1 VSVQVKICGVTTV
14 NDALVCAEAGAD
26 AIGLNFWSRSK
37 RSIDVARAAEISR
50 ALPTGVMKVGVFVD
64 AARDEIVRAI
74 EEASLDAIQLHGD
87 ETPEA
92 CCGFAVKVIKA
103 IRVPRT
109 GESPAAI
116 ADRYRVDY
124 ILLDADAGPEYGGS
138 GRTFDWRIAA
148 GVARGR
154 LFLAGGLRPE
164 NVAAAVQAAAP
175 YAVDTA
181 SGVEIAPGRKDAK
194 RVREFIDNAKH
205 A

>member
-1 VSVQVKICGVTTV
+1 MSVRVKICGVTTV

-26 AIGLNFWSRSK
+26 AIGLNFWSRSP
-37 RSIDVARAAEISR
+37 RSIDLARAAEISR
-50 ALPTGVMKVGVFVD
+50 VLPAGVMKVGVFVD
-64 AARDEIVRAI
+64 AARDAILRAI
-74 EEASLDAIQLHGD
+74 EAASLDAIQLHGD
-87 ETPEA
+87 ENPED

-109 GESPAAI
+109 GESPAGI

-124 ILLDADAGPEYGGS
+124 ILLDADAGPDYGGS
-138 GRTFDWRIAA
+138 GRTFDWRLAA

-181 SGVEIAPGRKDAK
+181 SGVEIAPGRKDAE

>member
-1 VSVQVKICGVTTV
+1 MSVQVKICGVTTV

-37 RSIDVARAAEISR
+37 RSIDLARAAEISR

-74 EEASLDAIQLHGD
+74 EGASLDAIQLHGD
-87 ETPEA
+87 ENPED
-92 CCGFAVKVIKA
+92 CYGFAVKVIKA

-124 ILLDADAGPEYGGS
+124 ILLDGDAGPEYGGS

-148 GVARGR
+148 GVAGGR

-181 SGVEIAPGRKDAK
+181 SGVEIAPGRKDAQ